1 MSDSGKV
8 LIYVNIPELFIRVYP
23 FVFYFVPLAASCQYP
38 EAAVG
43 RSTGSSAILTPLL
56 RTPRPVP
63 SQGLSSSQVLTI
75 SCLGIRLS
83 FLCTLNY
90 LGCLQ

>member
-23 FVFYFVPLAASCQYP
+23 FVFYSVPLDASCQYP

-43 RSTGSSAILTPLL
+43 RSTGSSATLTPLL
-56 RTPRPVP
+56 
-63 SQGLSSSQVLTI
+63 QGPFPLKGCLPAKSSQ
-75 SCLGIRLS
+75 SYAWE
-83 FLCTLNY
+83 FDTLF
-90 LGCLQ
+90 CAP